1 MVSKPEIIGQKLM
14 NRVLSRNKDYG
25 GILGEIT
32 GAQGTGKTSV
42 LLSLTHRTIERNP
55 DEKIF
60 WREQTNAPIQIFK
73 LGLDKINFMVPE
85 DESIVFRDRD
95 AKLAEVEV
103 DPVTKFKLKEI
114 TYKIKNEDGKT
125 KEATR
130 IIPDY
135 RDVYKK
141 GQRGKANL
149 VFFKSTYDWM
159 EFLTSLREAGEWS
172 NIFIDEMA
180 DICPSVNSGNLFK
193 RIIKFSGTMGAVRR
207 CMMNVFYNTQTAQD
221 VDWKI
226 RKKVMLMIFLPGAI
240 KDKKSRVSQKAI
252 DNLIR
257 DPKNGNE
264 AFLDMGGD
272 FGKVRFTDIYKPV
285 PGYHIEAH
293 HIQDDEYE

>member
-1 MVSKPEIIGQKLM
+1 MVSKPEIIGHKLM
-14 NRVLSRNKDYG
+14 ERVLSRNKDYG

-55 DEKIF
+55 DEKVF

-73 LGLDKINFMVPE
+73 LGLDKINFMIPE
-85 DESIVFRDRD
+85 DDSIVFRDRD
-95 AKLAEVEV
+95 TKLEEVELE
-103 DPVTKFKLKEI
+103 PLTKFKLREVTTKS
-114 TYKIKNEDGKT
+114 KNAEGKYIETT
-125 KEATR
+125 K

-135 RDVYKK
+135 KDVYQKAK
-141 GQRGKANL
+141 RGQANI
-149 VFFKSTYDWM
+149 VYFKSPHDWM
-159 EFLTSLREAGEWS
+159 EFITSLRQAGEWT
-172 NIFIDEMA
+172 NVFIDEMA

-221 VDWKI
+221 IDWKI
-226 RKKVMLMIFLPGAI
+226 RKKIMLMIFLPGAV
-240 KDKKSRVSQKAI
+240 KDKKSRVTQKAI

-257 DPKNGNE
+257 DPINGNE

-285 PGYHIEAH
+285 AGYHLEAH
-293 HIQDDEYE
+293 HIDDDL

>member
-1 MVSKPEIIGQKLM
+1 MPSKSEIIGQKLM

-85 DESIVFRDRD
+85 DESVVFRDRD

-130 IIPDY
+130 IVPDY

-172 NIFIDEMA
+172 NVFIDEMA

-252 DNLIR
+252 DNLVR

-272 FGKVRFTDIYKPV
+272 FGRVRFKDIYRPV